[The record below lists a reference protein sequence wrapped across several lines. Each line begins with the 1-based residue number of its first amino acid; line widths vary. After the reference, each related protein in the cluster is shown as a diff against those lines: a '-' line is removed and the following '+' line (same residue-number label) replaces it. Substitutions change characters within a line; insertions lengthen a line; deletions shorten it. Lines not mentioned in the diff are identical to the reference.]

1 MANITMA
8 ADSTSLILNGFPIV
22 DFAEG
27 DIIELNPANELTSRV
42 NSAEGGV
49 TVQKRVDAGVTD
61 LIVRVQKMSN
71 SDVFL
76 NSLRNQEVPEL
87 IQGSAKE
94 DYNRDGTEGVE
105 SFILENGSITTQ
117 PGNTKNNQD
126 GNAMMEYT
134 IQFRNAV
141 RNL

>member
-1 MANITMA
+1 MA